1 MDFVL
6 KYSLEGKPAQLRAL
20 DQPTLTIGK
29 LASNKIVLPNS
40 EAVHGLIEQ
49 TEDGGWRISD
59 LGSESGIFV
68 NGTKIDVDT
77 NLNDG
82 DLIKI
87 GTHNLIFEAFKAPAL
102 TPPPPPPP
110 MSPQTTKISS
120 PALETKKYE
129 DTDPAAKNVG
139 SRTEIAPR
147 DEKVRGASG
156 SLKSKD
162 SPKDAPK
169 EETEAEKA
177 QRLFVNRDA
186 KAGGDV
192 LEVVAYWGDTVL
204 EVEHYDIN
212 GPAQMATIGTPPKDD
227 FIAAGSEDLSGY
239 TLAKVAKDGYRVYL
253 KSGMKAR
260 FRRAGKVD
268 KVEEG
273 KYTLG
278 QRDIAQV
285 KYGAVS
291 YFILFVRPPAL
302 ELIKRRS
309 LDPLM
314 FFLMSTAAL
323 LMLALIPV
331 LILGK
336 PSNPHDEKDDPWA
349 VVNLPEKPK
358 PIEKVIEPPKPKIE
372 IVEKEKPPEVQ
383 QPPKPLPT
391 PPKPA
396 EPKVVEEK
404 PKQNKPVEK
413 PVEEPK
419 KNIAAQIVKPPSPVN
434 KVNPPTEKADSGLAK
449 TNLPANNKAA
459 GQASPNKAVGASGGP
474 RGGGNPTAG
483 AVRKGT
489 DAASVKGVEDVN
501 NKKAS
506 GVNLSSLG
514 IGAGK
519 VLNKTAPGAIQTNF
533 QNSAGGAGGGM
544 GSGAKTLGMGGG
556 VGTGRSLGL
565 GGTDGAASNFGS
577 GTGGLLSGQNGNGG
591 PGSGFGS
598 GAGRGKINVNVSE
611 GGAPGVDGG
620 LTQQEVSAVIRSHLN
635 EIRHC
640 YEQLLQRS
648 PSSAGKVQVK
658 FVVGQNGRVTSANV
672 ENSSISDAQMQGCIV
687 GKIRTWEFPR
697 PRGGQVVNV
706 DYPFVFNPI

>member
-6 KYSLEGKPAQLRAL
+6 KYSLEGKLPQLRAL
-20 DQPTLTIGK
+20 DEPTLTIGR

-40 EAVHGLIEQ
+40 EAVHGIIEQ
-49 TEDGGWRISD
+49 TEAGGWRISD

-68 NGTKIDVDT
+68 NQKKIDVDT

-82 DLIKI
+82 DSIKI
-87 GTHNLIFEAFKAPAL
+87 GTHQLVFEKFRPTVV
-102 TPPPPPPP
+102 TPPPPPSVSAQANK
-110 MSPQTTKISS
+110 SPSQVPTSREIADIDTSPTKF
-120 PALETKKYE
+120 
-129 DTDPAAKNVG
+129 G
-139 SRTEIAPR
+139 SKTEIAVKK
-147 DEKVRGASG
+147 DEKGPDYLAGDRNRDV
-156 SLKSKD
+156 
-162 SPKDAPK
+162 PK

-204 EVEHYDIN
+204 EVEHYDLN
-212 GPAQMATIGTPPKDD
+212 STSQVATIGTPPKDH
-227 FIAAGSEDLSGY
+227 FIAAGPEDLSSY
-239 TLAKVAKDGYRVYL
+239 ALAKVAKDGYRVYL

-260 FRRAGKVD
+260 LRRAGKVD

-285 KYGAVS
+285 KYGPVS

-302 ELIKRRS
+302 ELIKRRAV
-309 LDPLM
+309 DPLV
-314 FFLMSTAAL
+314 FFLMTTAAL
-323 LMLALIPV
+323 LMLALVPV
-331 LILGK
+331 LLLGK

-358 PIEKVIEPPKPKIE
+358 PIEKVIPPPKPKIE

-383 QPPKPLPT
+383 QPPKPLPK

-404 PKQNKPVEK
+404 PKQMKPVEK

-419 KNIAAQIVKPPSPVN
+419 KNIAAEIVKPPSPVN
-434 KVNPPTEKADSGLAK
+434 KVNPPAEKADSGLAK
-449 TNLPANNKAA
+449 TNQPANNKAA
-459 GQASPNKAVGASGGP
+459 GQVQPNKAVGASGGP
-474 RGGGNPTAG
+474 KGGGNPTAG
-483 AVRKGT
+483 AARKGT
-489 DAASVKGVEDVN
+489 DAASAKGVEDVN
-501 NKKAS
+501 NKKTS

-514 IGAGK
+514 LGAGK
-519 VLNKTAPGAIQTNF
+519 VLNKTSPGAIMTNF

-565 GGTDGAASNFGS
+565 GGTDGAANNFGS
-577 GTGGLLSGQNGNGG
+577 GTGGLLSGQGG
-591 PGSGFGS
+591 TGGSGGGAFGS

-658 FVVGQNGRVTSANV
+658 FVVGESGRVNSASV
-672 ENSSISDAQMQGCIV
+672 TNSSISDAQMQGCIV
-687 GKIRTWEFPR
+687 GKIRTWNFPR
-697 PRGGQVVNV
+697 PRGGQAVNV